1 MVKAAFFGIFRTEKK
16 CSLLEAAF
24 HFQIEVD
31 LSQKDSKHRDEWF
44 ADGVWEKCLKSSKF
58 SRYNNPF
65 SGEF

>member
-1 MVKAAFFGIFRTEKK
+1 MCSVDFFHFNYSSKNNSFAMVKAAFFGIFRTEKK

-44 ADGVWEKCLKSSKF
+44 ADGV
-58 SRYNNPF
+58 
-65 SGEF
+65 